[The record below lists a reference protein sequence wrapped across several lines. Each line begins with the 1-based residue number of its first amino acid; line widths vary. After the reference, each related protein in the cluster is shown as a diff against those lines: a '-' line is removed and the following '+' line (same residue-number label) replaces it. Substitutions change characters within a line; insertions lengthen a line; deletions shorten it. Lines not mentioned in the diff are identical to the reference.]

1 MHNLA
6 DVNPDPFSP
15 SPSSGLFS
23 HAHASPAVE
32 TSNALYC
39 TSCDYV
45 ISFAGES
52 DEIVLELTC
61 TQCGS
66 GNMEV
71 LTEPSDDAYYGGDT
85 SDASPA
91 LRHSPSQDRLST
103 SSKRPYHHAKSQSQS
118 LSQTVRK
125 DSGGAR
131 KSLESSNS
139 VGEKV
144 MKNFRELLWYW
155 QEYYLRRGRDRLS
168 IEFSSHIPFKH
179 WNSLVELLCKDDGA
193 PTSLLSC
200 PIKLPTS
207 PYKRPFIRTNITR
220 SAENCIINMN

>member
-179 WNSLVELLCKDDGA
+179 WNSLVGM
-193 PTSLLSC
+193 
-200 PIKLPTS
+200 KL
-207 PYKRPFIRTNITR
+207 
-220 SAENCIINMN
+220 